1 MRTFVVLSNGVP
13 AVAVDRRSERKGSG
27 EEDEG
32 YAETRFLQVRV
43 GAEGGGLLNE
53 EDHGRASCRG
63 RDKGISWLSDRPY
76 TGVIY
81 EATEFRIC
89 Q

>member
-1 MRTFVVLSNGVP
+1 MPKLGSSK
-13 AVAVDRRSERKGSG
+13 SESAPR
-27 EEDEG
+27 
-32 YAETRFLQVRV
+32 
-43 GAEGGGLLNE
+43 GGGLLNE